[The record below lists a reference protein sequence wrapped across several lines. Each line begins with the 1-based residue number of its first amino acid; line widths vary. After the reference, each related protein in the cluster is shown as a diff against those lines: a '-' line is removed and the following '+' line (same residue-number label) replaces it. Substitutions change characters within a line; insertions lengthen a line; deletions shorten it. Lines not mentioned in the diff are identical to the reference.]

1 VSTCSVAS
9 LESDEPLAAT
19 AARARTWL
27 LLEQP
32 GPWGA
37 KALKDS
43 HLDPQLGR
51 ALSRAGDEHGVRTAL
66 IRRPGRHADRDG
78 EQPRRAF
85 VAHTLPGRSWVST
98 ALLDEPEEL
107 TALDLAALGAGESG
121 GLPSGWCAHDG
132 DPLVLVCTNGR
143 RDRCCALQGRPLA
156 AELAASGSGDTWEIT
171 HLGGHRFAPT
181 LLVLPH
187 GYAYGRIG
195 APAVK
200 AVLEAAREGRVLTEH
215 CRGRSAWDRPGQAA
229 DLAVRAHTGEQRAD
243 AVHVEAEEPAGTGR
257 WVVSVRHADGRRWRV
272 AVTTETGPP
281 SAASCGAEPKPV
293 RFLRVTGIEAADDC

>member
-1 VSTCSVAS
+1 MSTCALAS

-19 AARARTWL
+19 AATARTWL

-37 KALKDS
+37 KALTDS
-43 HLDPQLGR
+43 RLDPDLGR
-51 ALSRAGDEHGVRTAL
+51 ALQRAGDGHGVRAAL
-66 IRRPGRHADRDG
+66 IRRPGPHADSGGAR
-78 EQPRRAF
+78 PRRAV
-85 VAHTLPGRSWVST
+85 VAHTLPGRSWVYT
-98 ALLDEPEEL
+98 ALLDRPEEL
-107 TALDLAALGAGESG
+107 SALDHAALGAGDPS
-121 GLPSGWCAHDG
+121 GLPAGWRAHQG

-156 AELAASGSGDTWEIT
+156 AELAASGSADVWEIT

-200 AVLEAAREGRVLTEH
+200 SVLEAVREDRIATEH
-215 CRGRSAWDRPGQAA
+215 CRGRSAWGQPGQAA
-229 DLAVRAHTGEQRAD
+229 DLAVRERTGEQRAD
-243 AVHVEAEEPAGTGR
+243 ALHVGAEEAAGAGR
-257 WVVSVRHADGRRWRV
+257 WTVPVRHTDGRTWRV
-272 AVTTETGPP
+272 TVAAETGPASP
-281 SAASCGAEPKPV
+281 ASCGAAPKPG
-293 RFLRVTGIEAADDC
+293 RRLRVADIEATGLC